1 MIRLLSRL
9 VVLGVVLVALYIILS
24 PGIFKNIQTNLNSQ
38 TDVSATVVSQLQ
50 TPVAAISTPV
60 HAAINPTVVSATP
73 TSTGT
78 NAPAATSTTT
88 NTSSNPNSNSS
99 SALTYSNGNNTV
111 LKRLMSQFPDT
122 GVAPPQGSSYDNY
135 TFPRKY

>member
-24 PGIFKNIQTNLNSQ
+24 PGIFKNIQANLNSQ
-38 TDVSATVVSQLQ
+38 TDVSATMVSQLQ

-60 HAAINPTVVSATP
+60 QAAINPTVVSATATP
-73 TSTGT
+73 ASTSI
-78 NAPAATSTTT
+78 PAATSTTT
-88 NTSSNPNSNSS
+88 NSSNPSSNSS

-111 LKRLMSQFPDT
+111 LKRVMSQFPDT